1 MRKLLVI
8 LIKFYQ
14 YLISPFMANNCRFY
28 PTCSHY
34 CVDALETHGV
44 FKGLWLSIKR
54 IFSCHPWH
62 EGGYDPVPKKH
73 LSK

>member
-1 MRKLLVI
+1 MQKLLI
-8 LIKFYQ
+8 IIIKFYQ
-14 YLISPFMANNCRFY
+14 YFISPLTANHCRFY

-34 CVDALETHGV
+34 CVDALETHG
-44 FKGLWLSIKR
+44 FIKGLWLSIKR

-73 LSK
+73 LTK